1 MYPHERSLVEKF
13 QDRPFSII
21 GINSDRD
28 RAALKKTLQEERLSW
43 RSFWDGGSTNGPIAS
58 SWNIVGWP
66 TLYILDHKGVIR
78 YINLRDETK
87 LDQALEDLVTE
98 AEKARKAQP

>member
-1 MYPHERSLVEKF
+1 MYPHERSLAEKF

-21 GINSDRD
+21 GINSDTD
-28 RAALKKTLQEERLSW
+28 RTALKKTVQDERLAW

-78 YINLRDETK
+78 YVNLRDEKK
-87 LDQALEDLVTE
+87 LDKALEDLVAE
-98 AEKARKAQP
+98 AEKARKVTP

>member
-21 GINSDRD
+21 GINSDQD
-28 RAALKKTLQEERLSW
+28 RTALKKTLQDERLSW

-58 SWNIVGWP
+58 AWNIVGWP
-66 TLYILDHKGVIR
+66 TLYILDHKGTIR
-78 YINLRDETK
+78 YINIRDEKK
-87 LDQALEDLVTE
+87 LDQTLEELVAE
-98 AEKARKAQP
+98 AEKARKTQP

>member
-1 MYPHERSLVEKF
+1 MYPHERSLAEKF
-13 QDRPFSII
+13 QDRPFAII

-28 RAALKKTLQEERLSW
+28 RDALKKTIQTERLAW
-43 RSFWDGGSTNGPIAS
+43 RSFWDGGSTNGPIAT

-78 YINLRDETK
+78 YVNLRDEKK
-87 LDQALEDLVTE
+87 LDQALEELVAE
-98 AEKARKAQP
+98 AEKARKVTP